1 MVKEEIMVQPN
12 KPVIWRAIVQMVV
25 VVVLAPFIPLIISA
39 QWDWWQA
46 WAYAIASILAF
57 VLSRLLVARKHPDLI
72 AERARFMD
80 AKDTKP
86 WDKILAP
93 LLGLGSILILVVAG
107 LDKYYGWSPAPTVDP
122 SASLRASLVALIGLI
137 LGYGFSSWALVEN
150 RFFAGTVRI
159 QTERG
164 HHVIST
170 GPYRIVRH
178 PGYAGGLLGYLLIP
192 LLLDSLWAW
201 IPTIL
206 LAVVMVVRTSLE
218 DKTLQ
223 AELPGYREFAGKTK
237 YRLFPGIW

>member
-1 MVKEEIMVQPN
+1 MAEPN
-12 KPVIWRAIVQMVV
+12 KPVIWRAIVQMVI
-25 VVVLAPFIPLIISA
+25 VVVLAPFIPLIISG

-46 WAYAIASILAF
+46 WAYAITSVLAF
-57 VLSRLLVARKHPDLI
+57 ILSRLLVARKHPDLI

-86 WDKILAP
+86 WDKVLAP
-93 LLGLGSILILVVAG
+93 LLGIGSILILVAAG
-107 LDKYYGWSPAPTVDP
+107 LEKYYAPST
-122 SASLRASLVALIGLI
+122 ASNLTLNLIALAGII
-137 LGYGFSSWALVEN
+137 LGYGFSSWALIEN

-164 HHVIST
+164 HHVVST
-170 GPYRIVRH
+170 GPYRVVRH
-178 PGYAGGLLGYLLIP
+178 PGYAGGLLGYFFIP

-206 LAVVMVVRTSLE
+206 LAIVMVIRTALE

-223 AELPGYREFAGKTK
+223 AELPGYKEFAGKTK
-237 YRLFPGIW
+237 YRLLPGVW

>member
-1 MVKEEIMVQPN
+1 MVID
-12 KPVIWRAIVQMVV
+12 
-25 VVVLAPFIPLIISA
+25 VVLAPFIPLIISGR
-39 QWDWWQA
+39 WDWWQA
-46 WAYAIASILAF
+46 WGYAVASILAF
-57 VLSRLLVARKHPDLI
+57 ILSRLLVARKHPDLI

-80 AKDTKP
+80 AKDTKS

-93 LLGLGSILILVVAG
+93 LLGMGSVLIVVVAG
-107 LDKYYGWSPAPTVDP
+107 LDKYYEWSLP
-122 SASLRASLVALIGLI
+122 SSNLILNLVALAGII
-137 LGYGFSSWALVEN
+137 LGYGFSSWALIEN

-164 HHVIST
+164 HHVVST

-178 PGYAGGLLGYLLIP
+178 PGYAGGLFGYLFIP
-192 LLLDSLWAW
+192 LLLNSLWAW

-206 LAVVMVVRTSLE
+206 LAIVLIVRTALE

-223 AELPGYREFAGKTK
+223 AELPGYKDFAGKTK

>member
-1 MVKEEIMVQPN
+1 MTQQKE
-12 KPVIWRAIVQMVV
+12 PVIWRVIVQMVIIV
-25 VVVLAPFIPLIISA
+25 VIAPFIPLIISA
-39 QWDWWQA
+39 RWDWWQA
-46 WAYAIASILAF
+46 WAYAVSSVLAF
-57 VLSRLLVARKHPDLI
+57 AISRLIVARKHPDLI

-80 AKDTKP
+80 AKDTKS

-93 LLGLGSILILVVAG
+93 LLGLGSVLILAVAG
-107 LDKYYGWSPAPTVDP
+107 LDKYYGWTPASNPTL
-122 SASLRASLVALIGLI
+122 SLIALTGII
-137 LGYGFSSWALVEN
+137 LGYGFSSWALIEN

-178 PGYAGGLLGYLLIP
+178 PGYAGGLFGYVFIP

-201 IPTIL
+201 IPSIL
-206 LAVVMVVRTSLE
+206 LAAVMIVRTALE

-223 AELPGYREFAGKTK
+223 AELPGYKEYAQKTR
-237 YRLFPGIW
+237 YRLLPGVW